1 MPPVEEQE
9 IKKKKM
15 PLLHC
20 NILMEFK
27 YRKKSIIISKLNPGE
42 KEKDLDR
49 VRQLEK
55 GRLLPKKSLFLSDG
69 YISTTVSSMGKCPK
83 CNSCKASITRGSSRL
98 VVKRSLKKM
107 ESWTSS
113 ISLHMNRI
121 IFECAT
127 YECVRVCATLFLI
140 NP

>member
-1 MPPVEEQE
+1 
-9 IKKKKM
+9 M

-20 NILMEFK
+20 NILKEFK
-27 YRKKSIIISKLNPGE
+27 YRKKSIIIWKLNPGE

-98 VVKRSLKKM
+98 VVKRSLKEK
-107 ESWTSS
+107 SWTSS
-113 ISLHMNRI
+113 ISLHINSECINRSL
-121 IFECAT
+121 
-127 YECVRVCATLFLI
+127 TLSEKEQVLRLVDADSMLNNHFAL
-140 NP
+140 